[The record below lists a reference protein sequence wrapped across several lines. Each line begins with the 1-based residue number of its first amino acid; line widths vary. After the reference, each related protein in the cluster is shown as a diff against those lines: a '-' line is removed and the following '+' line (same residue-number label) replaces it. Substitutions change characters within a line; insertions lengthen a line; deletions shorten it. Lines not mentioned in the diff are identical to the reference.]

1 MQNKKLA
8 YVPKYLTVSYE
19 KSHGIVYT
27 PEWIINLMLDRMG
40 YINSLEERTIIDP
53 ACGIGNFL
61 VVILD
66 RLLNYLESKNFSD
79 IEKIKLIQKNIFGI
93 DLDNNALRTCEYNL
107 RNILL
112 KHNIKNKIKFN
123 LYNRDALNIQANK
136 ELYGK
141 FDFVIGNPPY
151 IRIQNLE
158 KETRN
163 CIQENYSFCAS
174 GSTDIYIAFFQV
186 GIRLLKDKGILAFIT
201 PNTYFYSD
209 TAKLF
214 RNYLKRNK
222 LIKEIINFNEKQL
235 FSGIR
240 TYRSNTI

>member
-141 FDFVIGNPPY
+141 FDFVIGNP
-151 IRIQNLE
+151 L
-158 KETRN
+158 
-163 CIQENYSFCAS
+163 
-174 GSTDIYIAFFQV
+174 
-186 GIRLLKDKGILAFIT
+186 FIT
-201 PNTYFYSD
+201 
-209 TAKLF
+209 
-214 RNYLKRNK
+214 
-222 LIKEIINFNEKQL
+222 
-235 FSGIR
+235 
-240 TYRSNTI
+240 